1 MQVQLPTGALVTPSS
16 YYPLDW
22 NVQQAIAEVY
32 NSYGIMT
39 YCKPKTLRKFGEIVT
54 KERLLWVAAMIVLLA
69 ICAIAFN

>member
-32 NSYGIMT
+32 NW
-39 YCKPKTLRKFGEIVT
+39 KD
-54 KERLLWVAAMIVLLA
+54 LLGFHVFQFFVQV
-69 ICAIAFN
+69 